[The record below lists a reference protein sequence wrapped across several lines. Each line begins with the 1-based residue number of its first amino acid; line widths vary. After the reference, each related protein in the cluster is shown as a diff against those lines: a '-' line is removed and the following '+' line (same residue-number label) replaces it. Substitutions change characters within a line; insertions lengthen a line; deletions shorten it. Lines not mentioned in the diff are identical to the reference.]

1 MKQIPPGRNGRPAL
15 TKDEIAA
22 EFTHHAL
29 LFGVVPIYYNVHT
42 RIYCVRNGWP
52 RAYSELVI
60 NLVVLFWRPLVLLSP
75 SYQPS
80 FWIRLGKPTR

>member
-1 MKQIPPGRNGRPAL
+1 MKHTPPG
-15 TKDEIAA
+15 
-22 EFTHHAL
+22 
-29 LFGVVPIYYNVHT
+29 
-42 RIYCVRNGWP
+42 RNGWP

-60 NLVVLFWRPLVLLSP
+60 NLVALFWRPLVLLSS

>member
-42 RIYCVRNGWP
+42 RIYSVRNGWP
-52 RAYSELVI
+52 RAYRPGG
-60 NLVVLFWRPLVLLSP
+60 VVLAAPGAALPLLSAELLDP
-75 SYQPS
+75 V
-80 FWIRLGKPTR
+80 R

>member
-1 MKQIPPGRNGRPAL
+1 MKHTPPGRNGL
-15 TKDEIAA
+15 
-22 EFTHHAL
+22 
-29 LFGVVPIYYNVHT
+29 
-42 RIYCVRNGWP
+42 P

-60 NLVVLFWRPLVLLSP
+60 NLVALFWRPLVLLSS